1 MSVDLH
7 ALIPLIALTFLL
19 AGFVKGVVG
28 LGLPTVSV
36 GLLGLAM
43 PPMQAAALLIVPS
56 MVTNLWQLA
65 CGPRF
70 LGLMKRLAGLLLGV
84 VVGTLL
90 VGAWLGGDAPR
101 QATGV
106 LGLALVAYALLG
118 LAAIPLHLPARHEPW
133 AGPLVGLATGALT
146 AVTGVF
152 VIPAVPYLG
161 ALGLQRDELV
171 QALGLSFSASTL
183 ALAVTLG
190 VHGDLLEPQ
199 MLGASLLTLVPA
211 LAGCSSA
218 SGCASGSARRCSGAA
233 SSSVSCCSAPTS
245 PGAVSTD
252 ARDALRT
259 RQGGPA
265 AFAGLPTNG
274 TSRYH
279 PPPRAPHRA
288 RGTGRNTPVRHG
300 TPPIARSTR

>member
-106 LGLALVAYALLG
+106 LGLAWW
-118 LAAIPLHLPARHEPW
+118 P
-133 AGPLVGLATGALT
+133 T
-146 AVTGVF
+146 
-152 VIPAVPYLG
+152 
-161 ALGLQRDELV
+161 
-171 QALGLSFSASTL
+171 
-183 ALAVTLG
+183 
-190 VHGDLLEPQ
+190 
-199 MLGASLLTLVPA
+199 
-211 LAGCSSA
+211 
-218 SGCASGSARRCSGAA
+218 RCSAWPRSRCTCRHA
-233 SSSVSCCSAPTS
+233 TS
-245 PGAVSTD
+245 PGP
-252 ARDALRT
+252 ARWSGWR
-259 RQGGPA
+259 PA
-265 AFAGLPTNG
+265 
-274 TSRYH
+274 R
-279 PPPRAPHRA
+279 
-288 RGTGRNTPVRHG
+288 
-300 TPPIARSTR
+300 

>member
-106 LGLALVAYALLG
+106 LGLALAAYALLG

-133 AGPLVGLATGALT
+133 AGPLVGLA
-146 AVTGVF
+146 
-152 VIPAVPYLG
+152 
-161 ALGLQRDELV
+161 
-171 QALGLSFSASTL
+171 
-183 ALAVTLG
+183 
-190 VHGDLLEPQ
+190 
-199 MLGASLLTLVPA
+199 
-211 LAGCSSA
+211 
-218 SGCASGSARRCSGAA
+218 
-233 SSSVSCCSAPTS
+233 
-245 PGAVSTD
+245 
-252 ARDALRT
+252 
-259 RQGGPA
+259 
-265 AFAGLPTNG
+265 
-274 TSRYH
+274 
-279 PPPRAPHRA
+279 
-288 RGTGRNTPVRHG
+288 
-300 TPPIARSTR
+300 

>member
-7 ALIPLIALTFLL
+7 ALIPLIALSFLL

-84 VVGTLL
+84 IVGTLL

-106 LGLALVAYALLG
+106 LG

-211 LAGCSSA
+211 LGGMLLGQWLRQRISA
-218 SGCASGSARRCSGAA
+218 TLFRRCFFVGLLLLGADLA
-233 SSSVSCCSAPTS
+233 W
-245 PGAVSTD
+245 
-252 ARDALRT
+252 
-259 RQGGPA
+259 
-265 AFAGLPTNG
+265 
-274 TSRYH
+274 
-279 PPPRAPHRA
+279 
-288 RGTGRNTPVRHG
+288 RGFH
-300 TPPIARSTR
+300 

>member
-70 LGLMKRLAGLLLGV
+70 LGLMKRLAGLLFGGGRGHPAGRRMARRRRTKAGHRRARPGPGGLRAARPGRDPAAPAGTPRALGRPA
-84 VVGTLL
+84 GR
-90 VGAWLGGDAPR
+90 AGDRRADR
-101 QATGV
+101 GHR
-106 LGLALVAYALLG
+106 GF
-118 LAAIPLHLPARHEPW
+118 RDSR
-133 AGPLVGLATGALT
+133 GALPGSPRI
-146 AVTGVF
+146 AARRTG
-152 VIPAVPYLG
+152 
-161 ALGLQRDELV
+161 
-171 QALGLSFSASTL
+171 QALGLSFNASTL

-211 LAGCSSA
+211 LCGMLLGQWLRQRISA
-218 SGCASGSARRCSGAA
+218 ALFRRCFFVGLLLLGADLA
-233 SSSVSCCSAPTS
+233 W
-245 PGAVSTD
+245 
-252 ARDALRT
+252 
-259 RQGGPA
+259 
-265 AFAGLPTNG
+265 
-274 TSRYH
+274 
-279 PPPRAPHRA
+279 
-288 RGTGRNTPVRHG
+288 RGFH
-300 TPPIARSTR
+300 

>member
-65 CGPRF
+65 CGPSF
-70 LGLMKRLAGLLLGV
+70 LGLMKRLAGMLLGV

-106 LGLALVAYALLG
+106 LGLALVVYALLG
-118 LAAIPLHLPARHEPW
+118 LAAIALHLPARHERW
-133 AGPLVGLATGALT
+133 VGPLVGLATGALT

-211 LAGCSSA
+211 LGGMLLGQWLRQRISA
-218 SGCASGSARRCSGAA
+218 MLFRRCFFVGLLLLGADLA
-233 SSSVSCCSAPTS
+233 W
-245 PGAVSTD
+245 
-252 ARDALRT
+252 
-259 RQGGPA
+259 
-265 AFAGLPTNG
+265 
-274 TSRYH
+274 
-279 PPPRAPHRA
+279 
-288 RGTGRNTPVRHG
+288 RGFH
-300 TPPIARSTR
+300 

>member
-106 LGLALVAYALLG
+106 LGLA
-118 LAAIPLHLPARHEPW
+118 AIPLHLPARHEPW

-161 ALGLQRDELV
+161 ALGLPRDELV

-211 LAGCSSA
+211 LGGMLLGQWLRQRISA
-218 SGCASGSARRCSGAA
+218 TLFRRCFFVGLLLLGADLA
-233 SSSVSCCSAPTS
+233 W
-245 PGAVSTD
+245 
-252 ARDALRT
+252 
-259 RQGGPA
+259 
-265 AFAGLPTNG
+265 
-274 TSRYH
+274 
-279 PPPRAPHRA
+279 
-288 RGTGRNTPVRHG
+288 RGFH
-300 TPPIARSTR
+300 